1 MVAGESEAP
10 GGEPSAIAPDEVEAP
25 RRDGGQDQG
34 PRLGHQPAQIR
45 RLLSA
50 AAPAQARCSR
60 IRSTA
65 SARRSSGVVSEI
77 RKKPSPLGPY
87 IEPGETTTAASSS
100 TCSAKEVEVW
110 PSGTGAQT

>member
-1 MVAGESEAP
+1 MVDAP
-10 GGEPSAIAPDEVEAP
+10 GSARTAPDPHGAERV
-25 RRDGGQDQG
+25 
-34 PRLGHQPAQIR
+34 PA
-45 RLLSA
+45 
-50 AAPAQARCSR
+50 AQARCSR

-65 SARRSSGVVSEI
+65 SAMRSSGVVSEM

-100 TCSAKEVEVW
+100 TSSANEVEVW